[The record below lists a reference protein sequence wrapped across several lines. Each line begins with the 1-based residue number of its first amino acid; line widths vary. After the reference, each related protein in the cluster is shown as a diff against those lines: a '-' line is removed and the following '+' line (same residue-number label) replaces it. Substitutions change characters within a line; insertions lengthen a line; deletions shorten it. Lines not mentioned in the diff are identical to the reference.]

1 MEILDLGKIS
11 RDIENKNQEFNIIY
25 DKEFRK
31 FENNLLYEI
40 EDLLRYY
47 RIRINP
53 SELESM
59 IESIIPMLKNQSGYK
74 KIMNKN
80 LEILSDLMHN
90 SNINIQEAKE
100 FSIKEQ
106 ESINRTSNLEAC
118 IMDIIKIFRSKTN
131 YQINGNSFDELI
143 SITKKQIIKLN
154 EIINELNNELIK
166 DNASLLSTE
175 KDNDMSNEKQN
186 FDDYKKAVQTL
197 PSDKLIQY
205 LDNEFSMIEPNVAIN
220 YINRLKFELP
230 FGRIDVEEY
239 LKNKE
244 NELKEILKQEQS
256 EKSVASDFL

>member
-47 RIRINP
+47 RIRIN
-53 SELESM
+53 SSQLESM

-106 ESINRTSNLEAC
+106 ESISRTSNLEAC
-118 IMDIIKIFRSKTN
+118 IMDIIKIFRNKTN

-143 SITKKQIIKLN
+143 SITKKVKPW
-154 EIINELNNELIK
+154 
-166 DNASLLSTE
+166 
-175 KDNDMSNEKQN
+175 
-186 FDDYKKAVQTL
+186 F
-197 PSDKLIQY
+197 
-205 LDNEFSMIEPNVAIN
+205 
-220 YINRLKFELP
+220 
-230 FGRIDVEEY
+230 
-239 LKNKE
+239 
-244 NELKEILKQEQS
+244 ILK
-256 EKSVASDFL
+256 

>member
-47 RIRINP
+47 RIRIN
-53 SELESM
+53 SSQLESM

-100 FSIKEQ
+100 FSIKE
-106 ESINRTSNLEAC
+106 
-118 IMDIIKIFRSKTN
+118 
-131 YQINGNSFDELI
+131 
-143 SITKKQIIKLN
+143 
-154 EIINELNNELIK
+154 
-166 DNASLLSTE
+166 
-175 KDNDMSNEKQN
+175 
-186 FDDYKKAVQTL
+186 
-197 PSDKLIQY
+197 
-205 LDNEFSMIEPNVAIN
+205 
-220 YINRLKFELP
+220 
-230 FGRIDVEEY
+230 
-239 LKNKE
+239 
-244 NELKEILKQEQS
+244 
-256 EKSVASDFL
+256 

>member
-1 MEILDLGKIS
+1 MLEILDLGKIS

-90 SNINIQEAKE
+90 SNINIQEAKN

-106 ESINRTSNLEAC
+106 
-118 IMDIIKIFRSKTN
+118 
-131 YQINGNSFDELI
+131 
-143 SITKKQIIKLN
+143 
-154 EIINELNNELIK
+154 
-166 DNASLLSTE
+166 
-175 KDNDMSNEKQN
+175 
-186 FDDYKKAVQTL
+186 
-197 PSDKLIQY
+197 
-205 LDNEFSMIEPNVAIN
+205 
-220 YINRLKFELP
+220 
-230 FGRIDVEEY
+230 
-239 LKNKE
+239 
-244 NELKEILKQEQS
+244 
-256 EKSVASDFL
+256 